1 MAAKNDNT
9 MNSVIGEG
17 SVFEGK
23 FYINGSLQIDG
34 RFQGEVQTRDQL
46 IVGEN
51 GRVKTDIVARRVQI
65 AGTVIGNI
73 RAEEEVHLLGTG
85 RLLGN
90 ISAPRIRI
98 EDGVVI
104 QGEVSITGGERK
116 EPRSVIEESFESGLK
131 LEDLKP
137 EKHSPERSEIRV
149 GDA

>member
-51 GRVKTDIVARRVQI
+51 GRVKTDIVAKRVRI

-90 ISAPRIRI
+90 ISAPRVRI